1 MALLNISELRVAFDE
16 PPLLDHVGLN
26 VERGER
32 ICLLG
37 RNGTGKSTLMK
48 CIVGDF
54 EQDGGEIARERGT
67 VFAYLPQDVPE
78 DLSGEVFDVVAHG
91 LKEKGDLLAEY
102 HHISARLAAEG
113 GALLTKRL
121 EDVQHELE
129 MTGGWQI
136 HSEVERVISHM
147 RLDPDVRC
155 ETLSVGMKRRV
166 LLARALVARPDL
178 LLLDEPTNHL
188 DIDAIRWLEE
198 YLLNFKGSLL
208 FVTHDRMF
216 LRKLATRIVELD
228 RGTLKSW
235 ACDYDTYLD
244 RKQVDM
250 QAEEKQ
256 RALFEKKLAGEE
268 AWLRKGVRARR
279 TRNEGRV
286 KSLMKMRDEKRSLRQ
301 RIGSMH
307 LEAQEANRSGKLV
320 IELENAAFSYPGIS
334 IAKDFS
340 TTIMRGD
347 KVGIIGPNGSGKTTL
362 LRMLLGELELQE
374 GKIRHGTRL
383 EIAYFDQLR
392 SQLDDERT
400 VQQNISYGSQHIMI
414 NGKQK
419 HVLGYLQDFLFP
431 PDRARSPVSVLS
443 GGERNR
449 LMLAKLFTL
458 PSNVLVLDEP
468 TNDLDAESLDLL
480 EDMLVNY
487 GGTVLL
493 VSHDRAFLNNV
504 VTSTIVLEGE
514 GRVGEY
520 IGGYDDWMRQR
531 KKEERPT
538 SVSGAEKSKKE
549 KSKAAG
555 PRKLTFNE
563 KRDLKTLPARIE
575 AWEKEKKELFDSLS
589 TPKVYE
595 REGGVTEV
603 NTRIEELEKELAS
616 AYERWTDLE
625 DRST

>member
-1 MALLNISELRVAFDE
+1 
-16 PPLLDHVGLN
+16 
-26 VERGER
+26 
-32 ICLLG
+32 
-37 RNGTGKSTLMK
+37 
-48 CIVGDF
+48 
-54 EQDGGEIARERGT
+54 
-67 VFAYLPQDVPE
+67 
-78 DLSGEVFDVVAHG
+78 
-91 LKEKGDLLAEY
+91 
-102 HHISARLAAEG
+102 
-113 GALLTKRL
+113 
-121 EDVQHELE
+121 
-129 MTGGWQI
+129 
-136 HSEVERVISHM
+136 
-147 RLDPDVRC
+147 
-155 ETLSVGMKRRV
+155 
-166 LLARALVARPDL
+166 
-178 LLLDEPTNHL
+178 L

-244 RKQVDM
+244 RKQIDL
-250 QAEEKQ
+250 QAEEKE

-286 KSLMKMRDEKRSLRQ
+286 KALVRMRDEKRSLRQ
-301 RIGSMH
+301 RIGSIH

-320 IELENAAFSYPGIS
+320 IEIENAAFSYPEIS

-362 LRMLLGELELQE
+362 LRMLLGDLELQK
-374 GKIRHGTRL
+374 GTLRHGTRL

-392 SQLDDERT
+392 SQLNDGRT
-400 VQQNISYGSQHIMI
+400 VQQNISDSSQHIMV

-419 HVLGYLQDFLFP
+419 HVLGYLQDFLFA

-480 EDMLVNY
+480 EDMLANY

-493 VSHDRAFLNNV
+493 VSHDRSFLNDV

-514 GRVGEY
+514 GKVGEY
-520 IGGYDDWMRQR
+520 IGGYDDWMHQR
-531 KKEERPT
+531 KEEQKPT
-538 SVSGAEKSKKE
+538 AVQVPSKPKREKQ
-549 KSKAAG
+549 AG
-555 PRKLTFNE
+555 SRKLTFNE
-563 KRDLKTLPARIE
+563 KRDLETLPARIE
-575 AWEKEKKELFDSLS
+575 EWEKEKKELFDSLS
-589 TPKVYE
+589 TPEVYE

-603 NTRIEELEKELAS
+603 NARIEELEKELAD